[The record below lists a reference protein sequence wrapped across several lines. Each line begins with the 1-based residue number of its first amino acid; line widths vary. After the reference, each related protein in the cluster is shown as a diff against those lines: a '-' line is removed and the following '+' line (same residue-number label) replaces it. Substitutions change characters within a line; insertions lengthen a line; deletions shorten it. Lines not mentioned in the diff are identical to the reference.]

1 MQRARQLTKRALVR
15 IGRTALLRPM
25 GRVALRLHEL
35 SGRALKAAFA
45 EDMQSPAQPLDL
57 QGLVEIATIDDA
69 VERSLLGGKERS
81 PFLVPAI
88 RTVWG
93 YGFRHA
99 ADEHPWI
106 AHLQGAGSTL
116 EEFYACYQ
124 PADIEQAFRP
134 LAISGQAQEAKVGSP
149 RAASMSRTPWIYSER
164 FDVAPQAF
172 KGEETN
178 GRFMGPE
185 HGVQHLGPVSPAK
198 VTATAEALSKV
209 RESLAEN
216 GYRSDLGG
224 WIRGFFLVH
233 DKEFVFLVVGGQ
245 HRAAAWASLG
255 NDTIPVTFQPGYPRL
270 VDTNQLDGGHRS
282 VALFYFNASYREA
295 RRQFLHRLNLVSD
308 GSAAGPTS
316 RSRT

>member
-1 MQRARQLTKRALVR
+1 MKLAFRSERLRPL
-15 IGRTALLRPM
+15 GPLLRF
-25 GRVALRLHEL
+25 ALRLNRHL
-35 SGRALKAAFA
+35 GRLLKAMLEKLGPETSTLVSSNQLELTRIAF
-45 EDMQSPAQPLDL
+45 
-57 QGLVEIATIDDA
+57 VETANEA
-69 VERSLLGGKERS
+69 VEFSLLPQREPR
-81 PFLVPAI
+81 PFLVPAV
-88 RTVWG
+88 RAVWG

-149 RAASMSRTPWIYSER
+149 RAASMARTPWMYSER

-198 VTATAEALSKV
+198 LTATAEALSKV
-209 RESLAEN
+209 RESLSEN
-216 GYRSDLGG
+216 GYRSDLDG

-233 DKEFVFLVVGGQ
+233 DKEFLFLVVGGQ

-270 VDTNQLDGGHRS
+270 VDTNQLAGGNRS
-282 VALFYFNASYREA
+282 VALFYFNESYREA
-295 RRQFLHRLNLVSD
+295 RRQFLHRLNFVSD
-308 GSAAGPTS
+308 GSTSGPTS
-316 RSRT
+316 RSGT